1 MENERRIYLK
11 NLRLEDVKENILYIE
26 DINEGLKSFNNG
38 ILTIKSDETSVVN
51 FKNFLL
57 ELDNE
62 LIVDYYGNKI
72 NDIAFER
79 MINVLKDEE
88 KLYLKEIK
96 EKYSEE
102 LFFYN
107 IEEKFL
113 EIILKLSLEEI
124 LFSSFY
130 IKNEVT
136 IWGNYN
142 KKFILFFKDKNKEK
156 IYKDIAE
163 KNNLILEDIRYI

>member
-1 MENERRIYLK
+1 MK

-38 ILTIKSDETSVVN
+38 ILTLKSDETSVVN

-79 MINVLKDEE
+79 MINVLEYEE

-142 KKFILFFKDKNKEK
+142 LSFTMFFERNNMLDIYRDLAKKH
-156 IYKDIAE
+156 
-163 KNNLILEDIRYI
+163 NLDVRGIVLK

>member
-1 MENERRIYLK
+1 MK

-79 MINVLKDEE
+79 MINVLKDDE
-88 KLYLKEIK
+88 KLYLNEIK

-107 IEEKFL
+107 IE
-113 EIILKLSLEEI
+113 
-124 LFSSFY
+124 
-130 IKNEVT
+130 
-136 IWGNYN
+136 
-142 KKFILFFKDKNKEK
+142 
-156 IYKDIAE
+156 
-163 KNNLILEDIRYI
+163 